1 MDITKALK
9 DNKEAF
15 MYMPPEMQEKA
26 KGIGRSSFLYLDCN
40 GHYSDIGNVSDE
52 ADFSK
57 GIVYRLRPDY
67 EESGVVELVVEE
79 GDGRLFF
86 TNKEGSC
93 ILCDASKYVDFIGFK
108 YESNMTDTVPRL
120 YRTEADGVTKYKT
133 GILTDEVDEWEVL
146 TPTHVLFGRSK

>member
-9 DNKEAF
+9 DNEKPFGLMSE
-15 MYMPPEMQEKA
+15 EMQAKA
-26 KGIGRSSFLYLDCN
+26 MGIHKTEFVYYDKEGWMPCTSDSQWCN
-40 GHYSDIGNVSDE
+40 D
-52 ADFSK
+52 AT
-57 GIVYRLRPDY
+57 YRLRPDY